1 MNCFFY
7 CIECIH
13 FDILGFSIGFLMGF
27 SEWIFLSGFSQK
39 KKKKTL
45 SLGFSSA
52 NPDFKILIRLPIG
65 DN

>member
-1 MNCFFY
+1 M
-7 CIECIH
+7 
-13 FDILGFSIGFLMGF
+13 DFSK
-27 SEWIFLSGFSQK
+27 WIFPK